1 MIHWYYVGGAVR
13 IVEIQQNSL
22 RTRKSMVGHTV
33 ANAMSANR
41 AVRGSAV
48 IKALTKRSAVLPT
61 KNCEN

>member
-1 MIHWYYVGGAVR
+1 MIRWYYVGGAVR

-41 AVRGSAV
+41 AVRGAAV
-48 IKALTKRSAVLPT
+48 IKALT
-61 KNCEN
+61 

>member
-1 MIHWYYVGGAVR
+1 MIRWYYVGGAVR
-13 IVEIQQNSL
+13 IVVIQLNSSM
-22 RTRKSMVGHTV
+22 TSKSMGGHTV